1 MRRPKKKAP
10 PKPRNLAAKSLA
22 AGLFKARIEANPKA
36 YKRRPKHRPDLAKAA
51 GGDDHGEKS

>member
-22 AGLFKARIEANPKA
+22 SGLFKARVEADPKA
-36 YKRRPKHRPDLAKAA
+36 YKRRPKHKPDLAKTAS
-51 GGDDHGEKS
+51 GDDQDDKS